1 MFMNDM
7 PLNVSASVDMYAD
20 DSTITATG
28 KTIQAVEVKLNKDLH
43 KISKWCEENK
53 MVINAEKTKI
63 MLITT
68 RQKWQHL
75 PTTDPNVHINGENIQ
90 VVNSERLLGV
100 QIDHFLSWS
109 SHVQTIHTTIARYIA
124 LLCRIKKYLPYQA
137 RQTFYHS
144 FILPHMD
151 YCSTLWGDSSAAERI
166 HKLQKRAARVIT
178 DSPYRTPSAP
188 LFEQLRWLSLP
199 DRVSYRK
206 ALLVFRSVKGLAPDY
221 MCDLFESV
229 QTVSSRNTRPNA
241 RGDLYIPRART
252 QLYQNSITISGA
264 NIWNELST
272 AVRSCNSVKYFIC
285 AYMRNI
291 CH

>member
-1 MFMNDM
+1 M
-7 PLNVSASVDMYAD
+7 
-20 DSTITATG
+20 
-28 KTIQAVEVKLNKDLH
+28 KLNNDLH

-68 RQKWQHL
+68 RHKWQHL
-75 PTTDPNVHINGENIQ
+75 STTDPNVQINGENIP
-90 VVNSERLLGV
+90 VVTSERLFGV
-100 QIDHFLSWS
+100 QIDHFLAWF
-109 SHVQTIHTTIARYIA
+109 SHLRKTHTTISRYIA

-151 YCSTLWGDSSAAERI
+151 YCSTLWGDASAAESS
-166 HKLQKRAARVIT
+166 HKLQKRATRVIT

-188 LFEQLRWLSLP
+188 LFEQQLRWLSLP
-199 DRVSYRK
+199 DRVTYRK
-206 ALLVFRSVKGLAPDY
+206 ALLVFSSLKGLAPDY

-229 QTVSSRNTRPNA
+229 KTVSSRNTRANA
-241 RGDLYIPRART
+241 RGDIYVPRART

-272 AVRSCNSVKYFIC
+272 AVRSCNSVKDFKC